1 MSGWVTIGTSSATTV
16 YVMGDGVMGGGVEEY
31 GCKER

>member
-16 YVMGDGVMGGGVEEY
+16 YVMGGGVEEY